1 MAAKD
6 YSFHTGAFG
15 SVYLAKNTKSRTV
28 MSQDRRVIDENELL
42 GLFEFYVLNKCE
54 RDRCRTFGVSDG
66 NGEEIFEVKLSDKQV
81 ELLKERIKSKK

>member
-6 YSFHTGAFG
+6 YSFHTGVFG

-81 ELLKERIKSKK
+81 ELLKERLKSKK

>member
-28 MSQDRRVIDENELL
+28 MSQDRRAIDENELL

-81 ELLKERIKSKK
+81 ELLKERLKSKK

>member
-81 ELLKERIKSKK
+81 ELLKERLKSTK